1 MKKLIKSSTT
11 AIYSTQ
17 IAPKILEIWVV
28 DDARRYSASVAAAD
42 EAAET
47 REELEPEKTS
57 QDKNSRIRRIESSSD
72 IAEFLNDMKKAPMLF
87 IERSAKNSEFLKLY
101 KTLSGKLF
109 DVSTAKELLK
119 QLTISDYVYT
129 TESDSANYKG
139 DELIIFEPVHG
150 LISRKNGVVLKNVVI
165 YMKIDKTESNED
177 QTVLVSFHSAEFEDD
192 KPYSSANNKEDE
204 SSV

>member
-1 MKKLIKSSTT
+1 MKKLIRSSTT
-11 AIYSTQ
+11 AVYSTQ
-17 IAPKILEIWVV
+17 IAPKILEIWIV
-28 DDARRYSASVAAAD
+28 DDVRHCSASVAAAD
-42 EAAET
+42 EAVENIQ
-47 REELEPEKTS
+47 RPESKKAS
-57 QDKNSRIRRIESSSD
+57 QDKNSGIRRIEPSAD
-72 IAEFLNDMKKAPMLF
+72 IEEFLNSMKKAPMLF
-87 IERSAKNSEFLKLY
+87 IERSAKNSAFLKLY

-109 DVSTAKELLK
+109 DVSVAKELLK

-139 DELIIFEPVHG
+139 DELLVFEPVHD

-192 KPYSSANNKEDE
+192 KPYSSANNQEDR
-204 SSV
+204 

>member
-28 DDARRYSASVAAAD
+28 DDARRFRESVSAAD

-47 REELEPEKTS
+47 REGLETEKTS
-57 QDKNSRIRRIESSSD
+57 QDKNSRIRRIESSAD
-72 IAEFLNDMKKAPMLF
+72 IEEFLDDMKKAPILF
-87 IERSAKNSEFLKLY
+87 IERSAKNSAFLRLY

-129 TESDSANYKG
+129 TESDSASYKG
-139 DELIIFEPVHG
+139 DELIVFEPVHD

-192 KPYSSANNKEDE
+192 KPYSSANNKEDR
-204 SSV
+204 

>member
-1 MKKLIKSSTT
+1 MKKLIRSSTT
-11 AIYSTQ
+11 AMYSTQ
-17 IAPKILEIWVV
+17 IAPKILEIWIV
-28 DDARRYSASVAAAD
+28 DDVRHCSASVAAAD
-42 EAAET
+42 EAAENIQG
-47 REELEPEKTS
+47 PESKKAS
-57 QDKNSRIRRIESSSD
+57 QDKDSRIRRIDPSAD
-72 IAEFLNDMKKAPMLF
+72 IAEFLSCIKKAPMLF
-87 IERSAKNSEFLKLY
+87 IERSAKNSAFLKLY

-129 TESDSANYKG
+129 AESDSANYKG
-139 DELIIFEPVHG
+139 DELIVFEPVHD

-192 KPYSSANNKEDE
+192 KPYSSVSNKEDR
-204 SSV
+204 

>member
-1 MKKLIKSSTT
+1 MKKLSKSSTT
-11 AIYSTQ
+11 AIYSTK

-28 DDARRYSASVAAAD
+28 DDARRCSASIAAAD

-47 REELEPEKTS
+47 REELEPEKAS
-57 QDKNSRIRRIESSSD
+57 QAKSSRIQRIESSAD
-72 IAEFLNDMKKAPMLF
+72 IAEFLNCIKKAPMLF
-87 IERSAKNSEFLKLY
+87 IERSAKNSAFLRLY

-139 DELIIFEPVHG
+139 DELIVFEPVHD
-150 LISRKNGVVLKNVVI
+150 LVSRKNGVVLKNVVI

-177 QTVLVSFHSAEFEDD
+177 QTVLVSFHSAEFEDA
-192 KPYSSANNKEDE
+192 KPYNSSNSKEYN
-204 SSV
+204 

>member
-1 MKKLIKSSTT
+1 MKKLIRSSTT
-11 AIYSTQ
+11 AVYSTQ

-28 DDARRYSASVAAAD
+28 DDARRCSASVAAAD

-47 REELEPEKTS
+47 REGLETEKTS
-57 QDKNSRIRRIESSSD
+57 QDKNSRIRRIESSTD
-72 IAEFLNDMKKAPMLF
+72 VAEFLNDMKKAPMLF

-129 TESDSANYKG
+129 TESDSANYRG
-139 DELIIFEPVHG
+139 DELIVFEPVHD
-150 LISRKNGVVLKNVVI
+150 LIYRKNGVVLKNVVI

-177 QTVLVSFHSAEFEDD
+177 ETVLVSFHSAEFEDD
-192 KPYSSANNKEDE
+192 KPYSSMNNKEDR
-204 SSV
+204 

>member
-1 MKKLIKSSTT
+1 MKKLIRSSTT
-11 AIYSTQ
+11 AVYSTQ

-28 DDARRYSASVAAAD
+28 DDARRFRESVAAAD

-47 REELEPEKTS
+47 REGLETEKTS
-57 QDKNSRIRRIESSSD
+57 QDKNSRIRRIESSAD

-87 IERSAKNSEFLKLY
+87 IERSAKNSAFLRLY

-119 QLTISDYVYT
+119 QLTISDYAYT

-139 DELIIFEPVHG
+139 DELIVFEPVHD

-177 QTVLVSFHSAEFEDD
+177 QTVLVSFHSAEFEDN
-192 KPYSSANNKEDE
+192 KPYSSANNKEDN
-204 SSV
+204 

>member
-1 MKKLIKSSTT
+1 MKKLIRSSTT
-11 AIYSTQ
+11 AVYSTQ

-28 DDARRYSASVAAAD
+28 DDARRCSASVAAAD

-47 REELEPEKTS
+47 REGLETEKTS
-57 QDKNSRIRRIESSSD
+57 QDKNSRIRRIESSTD
-72 IAEFLNDMKKAPMLF
+72 VAEFLNDMKKAPMLF

-139 DELIIFEPVHG
+139 DELIVFEPVHN
-150 LISRKNGVVLKNVVI
+150 LVSRKNEVVLKNVVI

-177 QTVLVSFHSAEFEDD
+177 ETVLVSFHSAEFEDN
-192 KPYSSANNKEDE
+192 KPYSSMNNKEDR
-204 SSV
+204 

>member
-1 MKKLIKSSTT
+1 MKKLIRSSTT

-28 DDARRYSASVAAAD
+28 DDARRCSASVAAAD

-47 REELEPEKTS
+47 REGLETEKTL
-57 QDKNSRIRRIESSSD
+57 QDKNSRIRRIESSAD

-87 IERSAKNSEFLKLY
+87 IERSAKNSAFLKLY

-119 QLTISDYVYT
+119 QLTISDYSYT

-139 DELIIFEPVHG
+139 DELIVFEPVHD

-192 KPYSSANNKEDE
+192 KPYSSANNKEDR
-204 SSV
+204 

>member
-28 DDARRYSASVAAAD
+28 DDALRCSASVAAAD

-47 REELEPEKTS
+47 REGLETEKTS
-57 QDKNSRIRRIESSSD
+57 QDKNSRIKRIESSAD

-87 IERSAKNSEFLKLY
+87 IERSAKKNSAFLRLY

-129 TESDSANYKG
+129 T
-139 DELIIFEPVHG
+139 
-150 LISRKNGVVLKNVVI
+150 
-165 YMKIDKTESNED
+165 
-177 QTVLVSFHSAEFEDD
+177 
-192 KPYSSANNKEDE
+192 
-204 SSV
+204 